1 MQNNNIYEYINITN
15 VINQLNIKK
24 TSVKGNYIYA
34 ICPFCQ
40 HSNDK
45 NGYLKI
51 NTISNVYIC
60 KKCESSG
67 SSIELYANLKYIST
81 KEAFKRLLKDHISFL
96 FVNWI
101 TFPARK
107 QESASS
113 SWAGRYPLPFPKR
126 HPMSLQVR
134 RRAPSFAKRRNFI
147 SRFWM
152 SRHSLTC

>member
-81 KEAFKRLLKDHISFL
+81 KEAFKRLDRL
-96 FVNWI
+96 
-101 TFPARK
+101 
-107 QESASS
+107 
-113 SWAGRYPLPFPKR
+113 
-126 HPMSLQVR
+126 
-134 RRAPSFAKRRNFI
+134 
-147 SRFWM
+147 
-152 SRHSLTC
+152 